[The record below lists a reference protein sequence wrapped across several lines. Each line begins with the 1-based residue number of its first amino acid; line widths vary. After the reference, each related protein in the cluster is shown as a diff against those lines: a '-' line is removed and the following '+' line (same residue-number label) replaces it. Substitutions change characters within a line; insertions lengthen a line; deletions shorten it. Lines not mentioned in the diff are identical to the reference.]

1 MKTNY
6 SEDKINTNSSPVCSE
21 IEEALHDIQLG
32 NFKSFSNV
40 EELIKDLNQVDDSLE
55 N

>member
-6 SEDKINTNSSPVCSE
+6 SKDKINTNSSPVCSE
-21 IEEALHDIQLG
+21 IEETLNDIQLG
-32 NFKSFSNV
+32 NIKSFSSV